1 MRFSTPLQFRQKV
14 LGEEKLK
21 DMGDLRY
28 DDAYRCRIA
37 GNFEHLSL
45 NRGSGDGF
53 SQLGAE
59 WSGSKEPLI
68 CTDVILRQEI
78 TDIRK
83 NLRVW
88 EAPHPPVQ
96 N

>member
-1 MRFSTPLQFRQKV
+1 MFSCMTCVSAPLFSFDKKS
-14 LGEEKLK
+14 LEKKNPK
-21 DMGDLRY
+21 DTGDLRY

-83 NLRVW
+83 ILCV
-88 EAPHPPVQ
+88 
-96 N
+96 